1 MRIIG
6 VIFILFTS
14 HKEIMCGLLTLTY
27 SLTLSLSLPHSNLHA
42 EASMPSLGN
51 QYVALG
57 GSLPELSL
65 TSLTRLLPNSSA
77 NTTVSN
83 GSDTTAGNSGL
94 YTLIQS
100 PLCVYPSQSHLATPF
115 INANGSITF
124 GSFLSSGS
132 SLCSAQPTSDSSPP
146 PTRSNEPRH
155 TDSPDSPGCYGNT
168 PVSSNNGRIAPGNL
182 STLAY
187 VASAQKTLDT
197 SCGEGFPLM
206 TVSNHLP
213 GQSPLAPPS
222 SHGLSPIQ
230 PPTSCLSPEDHSLE
244 IDCHVSSPGNPP
256 PTGYGV
262 LTSVG
267 GGGASMATIKIEE
280 SDHSQ
285 DFHHSYVEVK
295 PHPHDGKDSFK
306 DKPYKCDYPGC
317 GRSFSFPAHL
327 RSHVQQIHISYRP
340 CKCDFPGCGKR
351 FYTPQHLN
359 VHRRIHT
366 GERPF
371 VCPYADCGK
380 AFTTAGNLKNHI
392 RTHTGERPYACKF
405 DGCSKRFAEMSSL
418 KKHELTHTGEKP
430 YKCRVC
436 GKAFSQA
443 GSRNTHERKHNRS
456 GGEEGDGKLARRYRI
471 KRVSQDDDL

>member
-1 MRIIG
+1 
-6 VIFILFTS
+6 
-14 HKEIMCGLLTLTY
+14 
-27 SLTLSLSLPHSNLHA
+27 
-42 EASMPSLGN
+42 MPSLGN
-51 QYVALG
+51 QYFAFG

-65 TSLTRLLPNSSA
+65 TSLTRLLPNS
-77 NTTVSN
+77 
-83 GSDTTAGNSGL
+83 TAHTATDSSSTGL

-132 SLCSAQPTSDSSPP
+132 SLCSTLPATKRETPSPTDNCQ
-146 PTRSNEPRH
+146 R
-155 TDSPDSPGCYGNT
+155 NT
-168 PVSSNNGRIAPGNL
+168 PEEETSPHSFPSNGVSLAPPGNL

-187 VASAQKTLDT
+187 VASVQKTLET
-197 SCGEGFPLM
+197 SSDQFPLM
-206 TVSNHLP
+206 TVSNQLP
-213 GQSPLAPPS
+213 PQTTSSNNNRSHSLSPVPVGRASMGMSPLSDERTLEMDCQVTSPQSVGFNTPIGIKLEEDCNEPNSLGTYTEVKPLYLIPSPPPS
-222 SHGLSPIQ
+222 SSP
-230 PPTSCLSPEDHSLE
+230 SGC
-244 IDCHVSSPGNPP
+244 G
-256 PTGYGV
+256 
-262 LTSVG
+262 
-267 GGGASMATIKIEE
+267 IKKE
-280 SDHSQ
+280 SR
-285 DFHHSYVEVK
+285 
-295 PHPHDGKDSFK
+295 

-392 RTHTGERPYACKF
+392 RTHTGEKPYGCKF
-405 DGCSKRFAEMSSL
+405 EGCSKRFAEMSSL

-443 GSRNTHERKHNRS
+443 GSRNTHERKHSRND
-456 GGEEGDGKLARRYRI
+456 ETDNKLARRYRI
-471 KRVSQDDDL
+471 KRVSQDQ